1 MIYFIGFICFVVGM
15 IVGAVVASRSI
26 KIQAGNVLI
35 EARSVREVKA
45 IMDAFSRDEL
55 LMDQMK
61 GTIQ

>member
-1 MIYFIGFICFVVGM
+1 MIALVGSLCFISGL

-45 IMDAFSRDEL
+45 IMDAFKRDEF

>member
-1 MIYFIGFICFVVGM
+1 MSYIVGLLCFISGL

-26 KIQAGNVLI
+26 KIQAGNVSI
-35 EARSVREVKA
+35 EARSVREIRA
-45 IMDAFSRDEL
+45 IMDTFKRDEF